1 MPLWNETAAAGTTNF
16 GNRLPCVASY
26 ETSCDLVPPAS
37 GRYFAKY
44 IDQSPEHANVKGT
57 MSPPRYYR
65 QGRRIG
71 HFEKVELNKYVG
83 PPYCGTEMYAGRVWA
98 IDIIIILTLHQS

>member
-1 MPLWNETAAAGTTNF
+1 
-16 GNRLPCVASY
+16 
-26 ETSCDLVPPAS
+26 
-37 GRYFAKY
+37 
-44 IDQSPEHANVKGT
+44 

-83 PPYCGTEMYAGRVWA
+83 PPYCGTEMYAGRVLA
-98 IDIIIILTLHQS
+98 TDITIILTLHQS